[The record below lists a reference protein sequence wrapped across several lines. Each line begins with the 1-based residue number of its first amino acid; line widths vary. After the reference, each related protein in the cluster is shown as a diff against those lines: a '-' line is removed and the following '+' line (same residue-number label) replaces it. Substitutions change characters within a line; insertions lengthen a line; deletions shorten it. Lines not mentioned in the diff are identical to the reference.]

1 MKEIKNTDKAPAP
14 VGPYNQATLANGTLY
29 IAGQIAL
36 DPATGDLVMDNIEAE
51 TTQVMTN
58 LKNILENAGMTF
70 EHVVKCSVFVKN
82 MQNYGKINAIYAKYF
97 NEDTAPARE
106 LVEVSALPKYVNV
119 EISAI
124 AVK

>member
-29 IAGQIAL
+29 VAGQIAL
-36 DPATGDLVMDNIEAE
+36 DPATGDLVTDNIEAE

-58 LKNILENAGMTF
+58 LQNILENAGMTF

>member
-29 IAGQIAL
+29 VAGQIAL
-36 DPATGDLVMDNIEAE
+36 DPATGDLVTDDIETE
-51 TTQVMTN
+51 TIQVMTN
-58 LKNILENAGMTF
+58 LKSILENAGMTF

-82 MQNYGKINAIYAKYF
+82 MQNYGKINAVYAKYF